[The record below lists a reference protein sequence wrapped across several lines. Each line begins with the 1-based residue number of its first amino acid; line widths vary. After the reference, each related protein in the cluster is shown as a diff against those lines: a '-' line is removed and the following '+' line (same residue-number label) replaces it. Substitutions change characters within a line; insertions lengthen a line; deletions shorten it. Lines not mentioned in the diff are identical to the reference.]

1 MITEQITYTLA
12 GLINMYENYLE
23 DYSSNTAA
31 YWIRELAFV
40 LTGQQMEADLMG
52 FLNRNLQ
59 QSVSVVWAVA
69 ELNMQPRQTDAKT
82 IQPVLC
88 LMAVIYIQQQHKQQE
103 LMKNTR
109 GEIATLSRSMHS
121 MCMCWEMSV
130 MYSPSKGP
138 LLIRHTQSIQCH
150 TDT

>member
-1 MITEQITYTLA
+1 MNRKHTLA

-31 YWIRELAFV
+31 YWIRAGVCFNSP
-40 LTGQQMEADLMG
+40 ADGGRSHG
-52 FLNRNLQ
+52 FLHRNLQ
-59 QSVSVVWAVA
+59 QSGSVVWAIA
-69 ELNMQPRQTDAKT
+69 ELSMQPRQTDAKT

-88 LMAVIYIQQQHKQQE
+88 VMAVIYIQQQHKQQE

-109 GEIATLSRSMHS
+109 GEIATLSRSIHS

-130 MYSPSKGP
+130 VYSPSKGP